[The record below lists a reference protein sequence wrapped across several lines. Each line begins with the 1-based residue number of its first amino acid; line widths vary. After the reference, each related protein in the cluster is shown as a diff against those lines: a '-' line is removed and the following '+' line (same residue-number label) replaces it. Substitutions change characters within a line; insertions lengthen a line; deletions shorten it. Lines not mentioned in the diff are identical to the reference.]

1 MQLIPVQSWTFEQE
15 PVIRIGRSTNNHVI
29 LYSAVVSRHH
39 VEIRKVDHG
48 WEIVN
53 LGANGTYLEG
63 RRITQV
69 PVQDGVI
76 IRLARSG
83 PNIQIHLGTP
93 ESEAAR
99 GLLGEK
105 TVGQVK
111 AARSDVPGVV
121 SDRDAALHLDLAQ
134 PPTQAIEDE
143 PDKTQHPTDSGSPEV
158 ADPKIAVTA
167 ANNAISISDC
177 CQQYVGSDYLFCLI
191 CGKPLQVSATVGDY
205 QVLKTV
211 EKRDVELIQ
220 LAWRDGQT
228 FLLIT
233 VSSDWVGHSEVT
245 ALFAQEAEH
254 LVLIN
259 HPALPHFVDR
269 FVLKEQP
276 YLVMQ
281 PVYGKTLDQSV
292 LEQGPLDTNEAIAI
306 VLQICDA
313 LNYLHHQ
320 PVPIIHQ
327 AIQPTR
333 VIRRVH
339 AASTAITLVGLT
351 PYRSLESSLHYNSAG
366 YMAPEQ
372 KQGQVSPATDLYAI
386 APTLVYLLTGKEPAN
401 FYAQREQGY
410 RFYPEYIPGLPSTLV
425 PILRKLTNPQPEE
438 RFSSAQELAE
448 ALRNVA
454 HRKFSERPPASDAG
468 RDRSGN

>member
-1 MQLIPVQSWTFEQE
+1 MQSIPVQSWTFEQE

-39 VEIRKVDHG
+39 VEIRKANHG

-83 PNIQIHLGTP
+83 PNIQIHVGP
-93 ESEAAR
+93 QEAESDH

-111 AARSDVPGVV
+111 PATRLSGNSEADSVV
-121 SDRDAALHLDLAQ
+121 HLDPAQ
-134 PPTQAIEDE
+134 PPTQATISE
-143 PDKTQHPTDSGSPEV
+143 PGKTSEPIVSEPSEVVEADASASP
-158 ADPKIAVTA
+158 
-167 ANNAISISDC
+167 NNNFSLSDC
-177 CQQYVGSDYLFCLI
+177 CQQYIGSKYLFCLK
-191 CGKPLQVSATVGDY
+191 CGKPLQVIATVGAY
-205 QVLKTV
+205 QVLKTL
-211 EKRDVELIQ
+211 EERDVELIQ

-228 FLLIT
+228 LHLIT
-233 VSSDWVGHSEVT
+233 VSSDWVGHPE
-245 ALFAQEAEH
+245 AAELFAQEAEH
-254 LVLIN
+254 LLPIN

-269 FVLKEQP
+269 FVLQERP

-281 PVYGKTLDQSV
+281 PVYGKTLHQHV
-292 LEQGPLDTNEAIAI
+292 LEQGPLPLNEAIAV

-313 LNYLHHQ
+313 LDYLHHQ

-327 AIQPTR
+327 AIEPKH
-333 VIRRVH
+333 VIRH
-339 AASTAITLVGLT
+339 SQAASSAISLVGLT
-351 PYRSLESSLHYNSAG
+351 PYRSLEVSLHYNSTG
-366 YMAPEQ
+366 YRAPEQ

-386 APTLVYLLTGKEPAN
+386 APLLVYLLTGKDPAT
-401 FYAQREQGY
+401 FYTHREQGY
-410 RFYPEYIPGLPSTLV
+410 RFYPEYIPGLPSNLI
-425 PILRKLTNPQPEE
+425 PILRKLTNPQSEE
-438 RFSSAQELAE
+438 RFSSAHELVQ
-448 ALRNVA
+448 ALQGIA
-454 HRKFSERPPASDAG
+454 T
-468 RDRSGN
+468 

>member
-1 MQLIPVQSWTFEQE
+1 MQSIPVQSWTFEQE

-39 VEIRKVDHG
+39 VEIRKVDRG

-93 ESEAAR
+93 ESEGSR

-111 AARSDVPGVV
+111 AVARSGVPGLV
-121 SDRDAALHLDLAQ
+121 SDGDAALHLDLAQ
-134 PPTQAIEDE
+134 PSTHAVVDE
-143 PDKTQHPTDSGSPEV
+143 PDKTQHPTDSGSPGV
-158 ADPKIAVTA
+158 ADPAIVVTSS
-167 ANNAISISDC
+167 NNAISLSDC
-177 CQQYVGSDYLFCLI
+177 CQQYVGSDYLFCLT
-191 CGKPLQVSATVGDY
+191 CGKPLQVIATVGDY

-211 EKRDVELIQ
+211 EERDVELIQ

-228 FLLIT
+228 LLLIT
-233 VSSDWVGHSEVT
+233 VSSDWIGHSEV
-245 ALFAQEAEH
+245 AELFTKEAEH
-254 LVLIN
+254 LVSIN

-281 PVYGKTLDQSV
+281 PVYGKTLHQSV
-292 LEQGPLDTNEAIAI
+292 LEQGPLDINETIAV

-320 PVPIIHQ
+320 PMPIIHQ
-327 AIQPTR
+327 TLQPTH
-333 VIRRVH
+333 VIRSSH
-339 AASTAITLVGLT
+339 APSAAITLVGLT
-351 PYRSLESSLHYNSAG
+351 PYRSLEASLHYNSAG

-410 RFYPEYIPGLPSTLV
+410 RFYPEYIPGLPSNLV

-438 RFSSAQELAE
+438 RFSSVQELTE

-454 HRKFSERPPASDAG
+454 H
-468 RDRSGN
+468 